1 MPDGDAGHVMTTVY
15 IGQFTDTHADE
26 LAQAFDAA
34 DIGWNAKTS
43 GAFVR
48 VIFAADWGVR
58 LFVEE
63 DDLDRAREIA
73 RRIAPDGLAGR
84 G

>member
-1 MPDGDAGHVMTTVY
+1 MTTVY
-15 IGQFTDTHADE
+15 IGQFTDKHADE

-63 DDLDRAREIA
+63 ADLDRAREIA